1 MLLRFLVNRSPI
13 VLVSIGVAAAA
24 MLGWF
29 SYQYLYQSISQTEA
43 LGTLEPPA
51 PIEFI
56 DQNRVEQLHTFF
68 QNVDALPPIDPT
80 TVRDVFSAKPQAA
93 SPKPLASSQPSR

>member
-1 MLLRFLVNRSPI
+1 MFLRFLINRSPI
-13 VLVSIGVAAAA
+13 VLMGVGVAAAA

-56 DQNRVEQLHTFF
+56 DQHRVEQLHAFF
-68 QNVDALPPIDPT
+68 QNTDALPPIDPT
-80 TVRDVFSAKPQAA
+80 TIRDVFSAPTLTAA
-93 SPKPLASSQPSR
+93 PKP